1 MVGAYRLGQVDLILH
16 RFGKKGLYTN
26 TLFDLKDGFLEH
38 VSQGIELGRSFVRE
52 EYQRLYSPLL
62 LLWKGIALFVAA
74 NPRYSMLFG
83 PVTISSAYSD
93 LSRTSF
99 MVSYMTLNYYAP
111 ELARFI
117 VPRTSPRGSSLKRL
131 GLEDFVRLPADIDD
145 LSSLVADLEND
156 GKGVPVL
163 LKQYVKLGGRLMG
176 FNIDRSFGNGLDGLV
191 LVTSSSATA
200 GLYRTLHGKRWG
212 GRLLRLPR
220 GGAER
225 EHLAS

>member
-1 MVGAYRLGQVDLILH
+1 MVGAYRLGQVDLILD

-93 LSRTSF
+93 LSR
-99 MVSYMTLNYYAP
+99 
-111 ELARFI
+111 R
-117 VPRTSPRGSSLKRL
+117 
-131 GLEDFVRLPADIDD
+131 
-145 LSSLVADLEND
+145 
-156 GKGVPVL
+156 
-163 LKQYVKLGGRLMG
+163 
-176 FNIDRSFGNGLDGLV
+176 
-191 LVTSSSATA
+191 
-200 GLYRTLHGKRWG
+200 LHG
-212 GRLLRLPR
+212 LLHDAQLLCARA
-220 GGAER
+220 GAVHSAEDVPQGQVP
-225 EHLAS
+225 EAAGS